1 MEWSPNG
8 QKLFITISKKFAS
21 EEGSEIRQ
29 ELIGDE
35 GVKRRFWEW
44 ERFQIAFI
52 FQSCKKIHIIP
63 WQISVM

>member
-52 FQSCKKIHIIP
+52 FQS
-63 WQISVM
+63 